1 MVVKKLLSVFVLFTV
16 GVSLFAFE
24 GTFQLNAVFQ
34 QTTYPL
40 FGSGGKDLI
49 RASSAGIALKTTRG
63 NGFHG
68 IIDLALLFP
77 YKLEEKI
84 YPAPSYSE
92 RATTGLSIAL
102 DSLIGIGYLF
112 DLSPLMFLL
121 SAGFHT
127 DALFE
132 GGDFLVAFGLGAD
145 AQTFVKYGKVL
156 TAQIGL
162 KFAVDFWGTQSFVPG
177 SNQFSGF
184 PLTLGLY
191 TGLGLKY

>member
-1 MVVKKLLSVFVLFTV
+1 MLVKKLLSVFVLFTV
-16 GVSLFAFE
+16 GVGLFASE
-24 GTFQLNAVFQ
+24 GVFQLNSVFQ
-34 QTTYPL
+34 NTTYPL

-49 RASSAGIALKTTRG
+49 RVNSAGVALKSTRG
-63 NGFHG
+63 NRLHG

-77 YKLEEKI
+77 YKLEEKF
-84 YPAPSYSE
+84 YPATSYSE
-92 RATTGLSIAL
+92 RTIGGFPIAL

-127 DALFE
+127 GALFDS
-132 GGDFLVAFGLGAD
+132 GNSLVAFGLGAD
-145 AQTFVKYGKVL
+145 AQTFVKYGKIL

-184 PLTLGLY
+184 PLSFGLY
-191 TGLGLKY
+191 TGLGLKF